1 MPDRN
6 TPNTRITRTEIA
18 IVAMILI
25 AMAGLFGPQLT
36 NAANQRRENVL
47 ADQLHYLRTQVLIY
61 RAQHGGIA
69 PGYADGDATAEPNAD
84 VFIQQMTGYSDQ
96 LGAVADRFDETH
108 LYGPYIQEMPAN
120 PFNGET
126 SIVIIGADEPFPQQ
140 PLPQGGWLY
149 KPSTCTLAA
158 NARGHDANGVSLIDY

>member
-1 MPDRN
+1 MADRD
-6 TPNTRITRTEIA
+6 TSNTRITRIEIA

-47 ADQLHYLRTQVLIY
+47 ADQLHYLRTQILIY

-69 PGYADGDATAEPNAD
+69 PGYAGGDMSTQPTAD
-84 VFIQQMTGYSDQ
+84 MFVKQMTGYTDQ
-96 LGAVADRFDETH
+96 HGAVADRFDETH
-108 LYGPYIQEMPAN
+108 LYGPYIQEVPAN
-120 PFNGET
+120 PFNGDR
-126 SIVIIGADEPFPQQ
+126 SIVIIGDDEPFPQQ

-149 KPSTCTLAA
+149 KPSTCALAA
-158 NARGHDANGVSLIDY
+158 NVRGHDANGVSLIDY

>member
-1 MPDRN
+1 MPDRD
-6 TPNTRITRTEIA
+6 THNTRVTRTEIA

-47 ADQLHYLRTQVLIY
+47 ADQLHYLRTQILIY
-61 RAQHGGIA
+61 RAQHGGLA
-69 PGYADGDATAEPNAD
+69 PGYPAVGATDEPSAD
-84 VFIQQMTGYSDQ
+84 VFLQQMTGYTDQ
-96 LGAVADRFDETH
+96 YGAVAQRFDETH
-108 LYGPYIQEMPAN
+108 LHGPYIQDVPAN
-120 PFNGET
+120 PFNGDK
-126 SIVIIGADEPFPQQ
+126 SIVIIAADEPFPQK

-158 NARGHDANGVSLIDY
+158 NADGHDANGVSLIDY